1 MGVYDYKQS
10 SSEAQ
15 CRLGNHPEG
24 SAGAFRGQGEETEE
38 RGAISPHG
46 GERPGAAQEDEGDQL
61 LASMKKEAHPPGHKP
76 GDVILNRYMIGATEE
91 EREAA
96 RENLR
101 EYAAVVLRIAT
112 RLATEEW
119 EAEKRGEI

>member
-1 MGVYDYKQS
+1 
-10 SSEAQ
+10 
-15 CRLGNHPEG
+15 
-24 SAGAFRGQGEETEE
+24 
-38 RGAISPHG
+38 
-46 GERPGAAQEDEGDQL
+46 
-61 LASMKKEAHPPGHKP
+61 MKKEAHPPGHRP
-76 GDVILNRYMIGATEE
+76 GDIILNRYMVGATEE

-119 EAEKRGEI
+119 EAAKKGDTTGSA